1 MFSTAVERGCTL
13 AYPNDPNKAIF
24 LSCEDLGAFRARQSR
39 APVQRVEP
47 MGVLK
52 PDEGEREQMALQEDV
67 MVGSEQ
73 ERLLL
78 LTSMLGVAEHDLVS
92 TQDRLNAM
100 HQLQLEKDEL
110 LMQKERQMGSLY
122 DVRVPPR
129 TDASRPRMHTGAAS
143 PTARGVVQSPL
154 HVLPE

>member
-1 MFSTAVERGCTL
+1 MVFIITASQLLIRT
-13 AYPNDPNKAIF
+13 N
-24 LSCEDLGAFRARQSR
+24 RTRQSSEFLWTSR
-39 APVQRVEP
+39 VQAPEQGPALRPEA

-52 PDEGEREQMALQEDV
+52 PGEGEREQMALQEDV

-92 TQDRLNAM
+92 AQDRLNAM
-100 HQLQLEKDEL
+100 HQLQLEKDEE

-129 TDASRPRMHTGAAS
+129 TDASRPQMHTEQHG
-143 PTARGVVQSPL
+143 PL
-154 HVLPE
+154 LTGWHSRL

>member
-1 MFSTAVERGCTL
+1 MSF
-13 AYPNDPNKAIF
+13 
-24 LSCEDLGAFRARQSR
+24 EDLGAFPARQSR
-39 APVQRVEP
+39 APVQRAEP

-129 TDASRPRMHTGAAS
+129 TASRPRMHTGAAS
-143 PTARGVVQSPL
+143 PTAHGVMQSPV
-154 HVLPE
+154 HILPE

>member
-1 MFSTAVERGCTL
+1 
-13 AYPNDPNKAIF
+13 
-24 LSCEDLGAFRARQSR
+24 
-39 APVQRVEP
+39 

-52 PDEGEREQMALQEDV
+52 PGEGEREQMALQEDV

-122 DVRVPPR
+122 DVRVAP
-129 TDASRPRMHTGAAS
+129 
-143 PTARGVVQSPL
+143 
-154 HVLPE
+154 

>member
-1 MFSTAVERGCTL
+1 MQ
-13 AYPNDPNKAIF
+13 
-24 LSCEDLGAFRARQSR
+24 RA
-39 APVQRVEP
+39 EP

-52 PDEGEREQMALQEDV
+52 PDDGEREQMALQEDV

-143 PTARGVVQSPL
+143 PTAHGVVQSPL
-154 HVLPE
+154 HVLPEWASEGALSPCRAKIASPDLTH

>member
-1 MFSTAVERGCTL
+1 
-13 AYPNDPNKAIF
+13 
-24 LSCEDLGAFRARQSR
+24 
-39 APVQRVEP
+39 

-100 HQLQLEKDEL
+100 HQLQLEKDQEL
-110 LMQKERQMGSLY
+110 MKKEREMGSLH
-122 DVRVPPR
+122 DVRVLPR
-129 TDASRPRMHTGAAS
+129 TDASRPSHAYGTTK
-143 PTARGVVQSPL
+143 PTVR
-154 HVLPE
+154 

>member
-1 MFSTAVERGCTL
+1 MS
-13 AYPNDPNKAIF
+13 Y
-24 LSCEDLGAFRARQSR
+24 EDLGAFPARQSR
-39 APVQRVEP
+39 APVQRAEP

-129 TDASRPRMHTGAAS
+129 TDASRPRMHGSGITHCSRGGAVAS
-143 PTARGVVQSPL
+143 ACFARVSLGRGSLTMQGKRCFT
-154 HVLPE
+154 